1 VSGAPVGLGAGA
13 IWASGKVALRNRAF
27 RRIWI
32 ALMAGSSGMYGMIL
46 AAGVYLFHIEH
57 SAAASTATYTALLLP
72 TVIVGPLAGAW
83 ADRSGSTIVM
93 RAGLLVA
100 VTSTAVLVAA
110 ILTGAARPWI
120 VIVCCV
126 VAGSGRACYGTAW
139 QALVSTLLPAE
150 SLVGGGALMQAALQG
165 GQFIGPAV
173 VGIAVGFTHGAAAV
187 ASASLLVCLAF
198 YLIGTVAALLLAS
211 AVRAEMPTKTKL
223 STQDSRPGRSI
234 VGGLWLAVRHPELGP
249 LLWFVGAHCALTM
262 AYMGLLPALAQAHL
276 HNASTADLLMTSAG
290 LGALLGCFALVPA
303 AAVRPAVLA
312 LVTGVLSGISLIGL
326 GIAQNTAFAVI
337 SAALAGGSQAAF
349 MAVIYALGQ
358 TLAPA
363 YLRARVASIQAA
375 LTAGAMSVVALAW
388 GAMAGVTGPAP
399 ALYLPGVV
407 FVVVCMIAT
416 AFVPS
421 IRRSDA
427 MPGAAL
433 ELDG

>member
-1 VSGAPVGLGAGA
+1 MSAAPAGRAGA
-13 IWASGKVALRNRAF
+13 IWTSGKVALRNSEF

-32 ALMAGSSGMYGMIL
+32 ALLAGSSGMYGMIL

-57 SAAASTATYTALLLP
+57 SATASTATYTALLLP

-83 ADRSGSTIVM
+83 ADRSGSRIVM
-93 RAGLLVA
+93 RSGLLLAVA
-100 VTSTAVLVAA
+100 STAVLLAT

-120 VIVCCV
+120 VVLCCV

-173 VGIAVGFTHGAAAV
+173 VGIAVGFTHGAATV
-187 ASASLLVCLAF
+187 ASASLIVCLAF
-198 YLIGTVAALLLAS
+198 YLIGTVAALLLAPVAPGAAS
-211 AVRAEMPTKTKL
+211 TKDT
-223 STQDSRPGRSI
+223 SI
-234 VGGLWLAVRHPELGP
+234 VGGLWQAIRHAELGP

-276 HNASTADLLMTSAG
+276 HDASTADLLMTAAG

-303 AAVRPAVLA
+303 AGVRPAVLA
-312 LVTGVLSGISLIGL
+312 LVSGVLSGISLIGL
-326 GIAQNTAFAVI
+326 GIAQNTVFAVI

-358 TLAPA
+358 TLAPTA
-363 YLRARVASIQAA
+363 LRARVASIQAA

-407 FVVVCMIAT
+407 FVVVCLLAT

-421 IRRSDA
+421 IRRTDA
-427 MPGAAL
+427 MPGPAL